1 MRLNRISWFRI
12 LGAASFII
20 GIFAAHGSDLLKFGW
35 PSWGLLGLTFFI
47 LDGVLTED
55 RRPTP

>member
-12 LGAASFII
+12 FGAASFII

-47 LDGVLTED
+47 LDGVVTDD
-55 RRPTP
+55 RN